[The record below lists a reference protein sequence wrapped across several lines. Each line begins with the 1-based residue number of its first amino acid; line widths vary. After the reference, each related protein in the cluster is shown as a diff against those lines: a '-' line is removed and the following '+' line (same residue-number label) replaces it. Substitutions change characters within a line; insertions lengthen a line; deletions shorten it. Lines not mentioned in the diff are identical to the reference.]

1 METCT
6 TNVAADVLDGK
17 LQIRRLLLQRQMV
30 EPAVYIVSSSDPNAV
45 SKSSGKQL
53 VHVWTKSIAKP
64 NRTPIKNKTKEPIS
78 SRQLADFSSSA
89 LASIAKKKIQSART
103 LLHVHKLEDSSS
115 CRLVWIGFDAHQSAQ
130 SERNS

>member
-1 METCT
+1 MFSMASYKFEDCCC
-6 TNVAADVLDGK
+6 
-17 LQIRRLLLQRQMV
+17 
-30 EPAVYIVSSSDPNAV
+30 
-45 SKSSGKQL
+45 SGKWWSQL
-53 VHVWTKSIAKP
+53 YILFHLPTRTPSAKAAANNWCTSGRNPSAKP